1 MNMDKK
7 DGSMMKLLPVLLAMA
22 AMAAITTLYITYMSD
37 YDKRERADQIAREYI
52 LKMETQGHL
61 SEAMKNN
68 LISDLS
74 DAGFGSIN
82 LQGTTMAKAEYGEE
96 IVLMINAYLETEDY
110 VFENLLSKRTDRKIR
125 HIKISKKST
134 SKC

>member
-1 MNMDKK
+1 
-7 DGSMMKLLPVLLAMA
+7 MKLLPVLLAMA
-22 AMAAITTLYITYMSD
+22 AMAAVTALYVTYMSD
-37 YDKRERADQIAREYI
+37 YDKREYADQIAREYI
-52 LKMETQGHL
+52 LKMETQGYL

-74 DAGFGSIN
+74 NVGFDNIN
-82 LQGTTMAKAEYGEE
+82 LQGTTMTKAEYGDE
-96 IVLMINAYLETEDY
+96 IVLMINAHLETEDY

-125 HIKISKKST
+125 QIKISKKST

>member
-82 LQGTTMAKAEYGEE
+82 LQGTTMTKAEYGEE

>member
-1 MNMDKK
+1 MNFEKK
-7 DGSMMKLLPVLLAMA
+7 YGSMMKLLPVLLAMA
-22 AMAAITTLYITYMSD
+22 AMAAVTALYVTYMSD
-37 YDKRERADQIAREYI
+37 YDKREYADQIAREYI
-52 LKMETQGHL
+52 LKMETQGYL

-74 DAGFGSIN
+74 NVGFDNIN
-82 LQGTTMAKAEYGEE
+82 LQGTTMTKAEYGDE
-96 IVLMINAYLETEDY
+96 IVLMINAHLETEDY

-125 HIKISKKST
+125 QIKISKKST

>member
-110 VFENLLSKRTDRKIR
+110 VFENLLSKRTDRKLR

>member
-82 LQGTTMAKAEYGEE
+82 LQGTTMTKAEYGEE

-110 VFENLLSKRTDRKIR
+110 VFENLLSKRTDRKLR